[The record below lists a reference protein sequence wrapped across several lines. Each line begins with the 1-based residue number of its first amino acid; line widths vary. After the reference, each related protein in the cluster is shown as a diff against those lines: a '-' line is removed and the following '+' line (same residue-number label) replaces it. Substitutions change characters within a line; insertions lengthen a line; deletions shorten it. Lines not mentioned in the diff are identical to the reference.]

1 MGVGSE
7 LVSNVTAELRAVPV
21 VVSSASASSFWDEGD
36 RTSREP
42 FG

>member
-7 LVSNVTAELRAVPV
+7 LVSNVTAELRAV